1 MSPILGIVA
10 SSMKSGFSPLSIAGC
25 ELWMDAADT
34 ATISL
39 SGSAVTQ
46 WNDKSA
52 NARAFTQS
60 TGGNRPLSGT
70 RTQNGLNIIDFD
82 GSDDR
87 LVSTSSAA
95 TWNFLHN
102 GAEYT
107 IFFAAVKD
115 GDSYTDLMGNN
126 GNASANIGA
135 VFSEANSLRLNTFVS
150 RGVSGTAV
158 LDNIT
163 SSSTV
168 SGFHYWSAQAK
179 PSDATAANRS
189 AIRYKNGSVIA
200 NNSQTGAVT
209 TSTASFDLTIGDSK
223 GNTTSLPFNG
233 GLGEILLYNSY
244 LSAGDITKVNDYLA
258 AKWGV

>member
-1 MSPILGIVA
+1 MSLILGITA
-10 SSMKSGFSPLSIAGC
+10 SSMKSGFDPLSISGC

-34 ATISL
+34 ATISV

-52 NARAFTQS
+52 NARTFTQGTS
-60 TGGNRPLSGT
+60 GNRPLSGT
-70 RTQNGLNIIDFD
+70 RTQNSLNVIDFD

-107 IFFAAVKD
+107 VFFAAVKD

-135 VFSEANSLRLNTFVS
+135 AFSEANSLRLAAFVS
-150 RGVSGTAV
+150 RGVSGDVV
-158 LDNIT
+158 LYNVT

-179 PSDATAANRS
+179 PSDATVANRS
-189 AIRYKNGSVIA
+189 AIRYKNGSAIT
-200 NNSQTGAVT
+200 NNADTSSVT
-209 TSTASFDLTIGDSK
+209 ASNASFDLTIGDTK

-244 LSAGDITKVNDYLA
+244 LSAGDMTKVNDYLA